1 MKKSEF
7 IESLKINNETE
18 KKAKKII
25 RDFDRTLQ
33 NKIYKN
39 TRDRSQQIC
48 HIRENKYNNRTVVQ
62 ASFLTIGCQMK
73 KAGSCWNCNYGALGE
88 SLITPNQYIKAFE
101 KRIGETRRRC
111 FSFRGVR
118 EYNRP

>member
-1 MKKSEF
+1 MRKSEF
-7 IESLKINNETE
+7 IESLKIKKETE

-39 TRDRSQQIC
+39 TRNRYKDTCRIT
-48 HIRENKYNNRTVVQ
+48 ENKYNNRIVVQ

-73 KAGSCWNCNYGALGE
+73 KAGSCWNCNYGALGV

-101 KRIGETRRRC
+101 KGIEQTRRRC

>member
-7 IESLKINNETE
+7 IESLKIKKETE

-39 TRDRSQQIC
+39 TRDRSQHIC
-48 HIRENKYNNRTVVQ
+48 HIRENKYNNRSVVQ

-88 SLITPNQYIKAFE
+88 ALITPNQYVKAFRKAITGI
-101 KRIGETRRRC
+101 KRR
-111 FSFRGVR
+111 
-118 EYNRP
+118 